1 MSEQERKFTMP
12 AGDDTKR
19 LIEGHP
25 LGVRK
30 IIQGDL
36 REITWEANGQT
47 YSSNRTDGTV
57 LYDSTDKR
65 YRSWFLLAFESGDR
79 YAD

>member
-1 MSEQERKFTMP
+1 MSEQLHKLTMP
-12 AGDDTKR
+12 KGEGRD

-25 LGVRK
+25 LGIRK

-36 REITWEANGQT
+36 REISWEVDGQT
-47 YSSNRTDGTV
+47 YTQSHTDGEL

-65 YRSWFLLAFESGDR
+65 YRSWFLLAFESGAR
-79 YAD
+79 YGD